1 MCKLVK
7 SLYDLKHASKQSHEK
22 FDSIMIKDEFTINEC
37 DKCVYTKT
45 IGDACIIVCLYIN
58 NMLILVTNIEVI
70 KSTKK
75 NAIN

>member
-1 MCKLVK
+1 
-7 SLYDLKHASKQSHEK
+7 
-22 FDSIMIKDEFTINEC
+22 MIKDEFTINEC

-58 NMLILVTNIEVI
+58 NMLILVTNIELI